1 MANWNGRGTMIM
13 TMKPEEP
20 ALSPEEN
27 PRSDLHIW
35 VLRVW
40 MICALIIVAAGVANY
55 LLSLFV
61 GEK

>member
-1 MANWNGRGTMIM
+1 MIM

-55 LLSLFV
+55 LLSLLR
-61 GEK
+61 